1 MAEIPDEEKLAIAT
15 HFLLS
20 SPPAEVKEVLADVKV
35 VLNPPTLLT
44 DGVLKGIFRK
54 YNTQNFEVV
63 ESDVGHILLSEY
75 GELDAKHYINGKN
88 EVVAVD
94 HVAQKASKAAD
105 GPSHTPG
112 PMESTREAVQKAMD
126 EYVATQFSEGS
137 AAATVYEKG
146 GHLIIALSG
155 SKANLRNYWSGKWRS
170 EWHLD
175 PKTKTAK
182 GKVRIVVHFF
192 EDGNVQLDQNK
203 DVDKTAVP
211 TKGSDDKALADG
223 IREFITSQENAIQDT
238 LEEMYQNMSVETFKD
253 MRRILPVAKTKMDW
267 TGAQMKLAGTMGKGK
282 Q

>member
-20 SPPAEVKEVLADVKV
+20 SPPAEVKEVLSDVKV
-35 VLNPPTLLT
+35 VLNPPTLMT

-63 ESDVGHILLSEY
+63 DGEGTPVLLSEF
-75 GELDAKHYINGKN
+75 GELDAKHYLTGRG
-88 EVVAVD
+88 EVFVVD
-94 HVAQKASKAAD
+94 HVAQKGTKATD
-105 GPSHTPG
+105 GPTFTPG
-112 PMESTREAVQKAMD
+112 PMEATRDALQKVME
-126 EYVATQFSEGS
+126 EYATTQFSDGS
-137 AAATVYEKG
+137 ATVAVYEKG
-146 GHLIIALSG
+146 SELVVLVSG

-170 EWHLD
+170 EWHVD
-175 PKTKTAK
+175 PKGKTVK
-182 GKVRIVVHFF
+182 GKVRILIHYF

-203 DVDKTAVP
+203 DIDKAGVTA
-211 TKGSDDKALADG
+211 KGSDEKSFAEG
-223 IREFITSQENAIQDT
+223 VKSFISAQEGAIQET

-253 MRRILPVAKTKMDW
+253 MRRILPIAKTKMDW

>member
-20 SPPAEVKEVLADVKV
+20 SPPGEMKEVLGDVKV

-63 ESDVGHILLSEY
+63 DAEGTPVVLSEF
-75 GELDAKHYINGKN
+75 GELDAKHYVTGKG
-88 EVVAVD
+88 EVFSVD
-94 HVAQKASKAAD
+94 HVAQKATKATD
-105 GPSHTPG
+105 GPSFSPG
-112 PMESTREAVQKAMD
+112 PMEATRDALQKAME
-126 EYVATQFSEGS
+126 EYAATQFSDGS
-137 AAATVYEKG
+137 ANVAVYEKG
-146 GHLIIALSG
+146 NEFVVVLSG

-170 EWHLD
+170 EWHVD
-175 PKTKTAK
+175 HKGKTAK
-182 GKVRIVVHFF
+182 GKVRIVIHYF

-203 DVDKTAVP
+203 DIDKAAITA
-211 TKGSDDKALADG
+211 KGSDDKAFAEGVKD
-223 IREFITSQENAIQDT
+223 FIAGQESAIQDT

-253 MRRILPVAKTKMDW
+253 MRRILPIAKTKMDW